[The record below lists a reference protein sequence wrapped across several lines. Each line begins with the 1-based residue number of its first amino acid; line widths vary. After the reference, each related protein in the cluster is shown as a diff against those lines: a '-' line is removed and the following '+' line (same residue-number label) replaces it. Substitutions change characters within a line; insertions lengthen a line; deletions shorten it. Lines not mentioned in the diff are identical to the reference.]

1 MLDLLFQQ
9 AEERGGEDISY
20 KLRKEVDLKHASFN
34 VFVSFN
40 GKFAE
45 QGGVL
50 GVDYFS
56 RPSLNSANMD
66 KLINVHWGSRPNQRT
81 ISERIIRENMDNGG
95 ECFVPYSWKDTAME
109 AI

>member
-1 MLDLLFQQ
+1 MESSQSK
-9 AEERGGEDISY
+9 EEF
-20 KLRKEVDLKHASFN
+20 L
-34 VFVSFN
+34 VSTI
-40 GKFAE
+40 
-45 QGGVL
+45 L
-50 GVDYFS
+50 II
-56 RPSLNSANMD
+56 PSLNSANMD